1 MKKLMFGMLS
11 AGLLLGL
18 TACGEQPAGSGTK
31 KPASSVSAVL
41 QEQTA
46 QAETESTPEAPAD
59 TQQTDEKP
67 PKAPQDK
74 PEDRPKQ
81 VGKFDK
87 IDLDLS
93 GYSSTMLFA
102 EMYNMTLMPEDYDGK
117 IIKIK
122 GQFSSYQKPKTKE
135 VCYIVF
141 CMDATACCG
150 QAMDFILQD
159 PSQHPENEI
168 ESDAEITVVGRF
180 EIYEENADYGIA
192 SFRLVDAYLE

>member
-1 MKKLMFGMLS
+1 MKKWGFLLFSMALILS
-11 AGLLLGL
+11 L
-18 TACGEQPAGSGTK
+18 TACAEQTSNNIPK
-31 KPASSVSAVL
+31 KPASSVSSVL
-41 QEQTA
+41 EAQTAEQDAKPEQTPPSEDTKPSPA
-46 QAETESTPEAPAD
+46 PEA
-59 TQQTDEKP
+59 KS
-67 PKAPQDK
+67 
-74 PEDRPKQ
+74 PETPVKKQ
-81 VGKFDK
+81 KFDK

-93 GYSSTMLFA
+93 GYSSTILFA

-135 VCYIVF
+135 ICYIVF

-159 PSQHPENEI
+159 PSEHPENEI
-168 ESDAEITVVGRF
+168 PSDSEITVVGRF
-180 EIYEENADYGIA
+180 EIYEENAEYGIA